1 MRTVLHV
8 DINNCYAAIECLHHP
23 ELRDKPVA
31 VGGDVE
37 ARHGI
42 ILAKNQLAKARGVK
56 TGEALWQARGKCPGL
71 VILEPDFARYLRF
84 SRLAR
89 ALFAE
94 YTDQVEPFGLDE
106 AWLDVS
112 ASCALHGGGAA
123 IGQEIRRR
131 MKEELGITV
140 SVGVSFNKVF
150 AKLGSDVAG
159 PDEVCL
165 FSPENYRQAAWP
177 LPVDE
182 LLYVGPA
189 TRQKLYKRNIPTIGH
204 LAQTSP
210 RLLQQWLGK
219 WGLILHAFANGQ
231 DCSPVRALDEAE
243 AIKSIG
249 NSTTTPRDLKDDRD
263 ARTVFWMLAESV
275 AARLGESGFVCD
287 TVQISLR
294 DNGLFRFERQMRLP
308 RPTCLAAD
316 LCDAAM
322 AILQANYSWDKPLR
336 SIGLRAC
343 GLHSAAQPS
352 QTLLFEPEAAR
363 ERREAAERAIE
374 DIRARFGPDAI
385 WRAATGLDDTL
396 RRIHPKEEHVIH
408 PVGFFHAG

>member
-23 ELRDKPVA
+23 ELRGKPVA

-56 TGEALWQARGKCPGL
+56 TGEALWQARAKCPGL
-71 VILEPDFARYLRF
+71 IILEPDFARYLRF

-112 ASCALHGGGAA
+112 ASCALHGGGGA

-131 MKEELGITV
+131 MKQELGITV

-159 PDEVCL
+159 PDEVRL
-165 FSPENYRQAAWP
+165 FSPQNYRQAAWP
-177 LPVDE
+177 LPVGD

-219 WGLILHAFANGQ
+219 WG
-231 DCSPVRALDEAE
+231 
-243 AIKSIG
+243 
-249 NSTTTPRDLKDDRD
+249 
-263 ARTVFWMLAESV
+263 
-275 AARLGESGFVCD
+275 
-287 TVQISLR
+287 
-294 DNGLFRFERQMRLP
+294 
-308 RPTCLAAD
+308 
-316 LCDAAM
+316 
-322 AILQANYSWDKPLR
+322 
-336 SIGLRAC
+336 
-343 GLHSAAQPS
+343 
-352 QTLLFEPEAAR
+352 
-363 ERREAAERAIE
+363 
-374 DIRARFGPDAI
+374 
-385 WRAATGLDDTL
+385 
-396 RRIHPKEEHVIH
+396 
-408 PVGFFHAG
+408 